1 MSELAK
7 NSSQRSDSDLV
18 AAIAAGDRQALEQL
32 YLSYHRRL
40 SRFLSRVTQRYE
52 NVEEVIN
59 DTFFVVWQK
68 AGEFRSASRVST
80 WIFGIAYR
88 TTLNSIRRQKNH
100 TAALSLDES
109 PEQSI
114 EPLVDAEM
122 EDWVMQGL
130 SQLSA
135 EQRLTLE
142 LAYHMGHSAE
152 EIALITGSPLGT
164 VKTRMYYA
172 RQKLREYLPVLGGDA
187 PKPPTNVQ

>member
-1 MSELAK
+1 MNELAK
-7 NSSQRSDSDLV
+7 NSSQKSDSDLV
-18 AAIAAGDRQALEQL
+18 AAIATGDRQALALL

-40 SRFLSRVTQRYE
+40 SRFLLRITQRYE
-52 NVEEVIN
+52 TVEEVIN
-59 DTFFVVWQK
+59 DTFMVVWQK

-100 TAALSLDES
+100 TAALGLDEA
-109 PEQSI
+109 PEQAI
-114 EPLVDAEM
+114 EPMVDAEM

-130 SQLSA
+130 HQLSD

-172 RQKLREYLPVLGGDA
+172 RQKLREYLPALGGDPA
-187 PKPPTNVQ
+187 EPPMSVQ